1 MQKKEKSIVV
11 DIAFNNWALNDLE
24 NKRWTK
30 EWIERRMEIFMSF
43 TARSLENQTNQNFT
57 ALVQYDDHTENLV
70 KKAMKKYKRLP
81 RNIKMIRHSELKM
94 QMENVIREANY
105 GYFVRL
111 DSDDLYHESF
121 IQQLHDFK
129 DSENVQVLINQKGYV
144 YDAIQNRLATVSFK
158 SPPFYTLIYKTEDF
172 LNGFRYEMKGHRAM
186 IEMPHHI
193 LDNRNYTIIV
203 HAQNTS
209 TTFKE
214 KYEAGMVHD
223 PIELN
228 KVLTGFLGEG
238 EGRLNIIG
246 KLLKVKR

>member
-1 MQKKEKSIVV
+1 MKKKEKNVV
-11 DIAFNNWALNDLE
+11 IDIAFNNWALNDTE
-24 NKRWTK
+24 NQRWTK

-43 TARSLENQTNQNFT
+43 TAKSLEKQTNQNFT

-70 KKAMKKYKRLP
+70 KKAMRKYKRLP
-81 RNIKMIRHSELKM
+81 KNIKMIRHSELKM
-94 QMENVIREANY
+94 QFEDHIREAKY

-129 DSENVQVLINQKGYV
+129 GNEDIQVLINQKGYV
-144 YDAIQNRLATVSFK
+144 YDAIQDRLATVSFK
-158 SPPFYTLIYKTEDF
+158 SPPFYTLVYKTEDY
-172 LNGFRYEMKGHRAM
+172 LKGYRYEMKGHRSI

-193 LDNRNYTIIV
+193 LENRNYTIIV

-214 KYEAGMVHD
+214 KYESGMIND
-223 PIELN
+223 PFEKK
-228 KVLTGFLGEG
+228 KVLTEFLGE
-238 EGRLNIIG
+238 EKNRLNMMG
-246 KLLKVKR
+246 KLLNIVK